1 MLVSVVLKQF
11 QLVENNCSVSGRWV
25 LLRVLQIIISYM
37 EMSICI
43 LIYVSILNIYMYDYI
58 LIMKYMQ
65 T

>member
-11 QLVENNCSVSGRWV
+11 QLVENNCSISGRWV
-25 LLRVLQIIISYM
+25 LLRVLPIIISYM

-58 LIMKYMQ
+58 LIMKYML